1 MTDIDPNAK
10 LYSVRFKE
18 KDKRINQRD
27 DKLEI
32 LRRIIDLK
40 DTNNILDLI
49 KESQRTRLSENKNN
63 PNMAK
68 DHKTIVDINLYDIPS
83 IHIKLTDEQVS
94 RLRRHPDIRWVE
106 ESGVAHIAAETTPWG
121 ITRVQADSLT
131 PATRHRGYGVKVCVI
146 DTGINYNHVDLKPN
160 YKGGAS
166 FVPGIT
172 DPMDDNKLVETSGGQ
187 TAPVYHGTHCSGT
200 ICAAANNSVV
210 VGVAPECW
218 LYAAKALDTNG
229 SGQFLWLAQAMLW
242 ADQNDFDILSMSLS
256 SLTSNQDEADAAQK
270 CYNNG
275 RFIAAA
281 AGNDGKREPSFPAG
295 NAGVFAVGAVD
306 QTDTKAS
313 FSQWF
318 NVGYVDFV
326 APGVGILSDTGG
338 TGNPSTTGTRTLDG
352 TSQATP
358 HIAGLAAIAYANYR
372 FSPCDTNVYPPNQ
385 TKIIQI
391 VGAMISSCD
400 TLGQTTA
407 GVASEMYGFGM
418 PQALRLTQLLTGT
431 SS

>member
-1 MTDIDPNAK
+1 MVDIDPNSK

-18 KDKRINQRD
+18 KNRRQNRVD

-32 LRRIIDLK
+32 LRNIIGLR

-49 KESQRTRLSENKNN
+49 KESQRTRLSENKTN
-63 PNMAK
+63 PNLAK
-68 DHKTIVDINLYDIPS
+68 DDKTIVDINLYDIPS

-94 RLRRHPDIRWVE
+94 RLRRDPDIRWVE
-106 ESGVAHIAAETTPWG
+106 ESATAHIAAETVPWG
-121 ITRVQADSLT
+121 VSRVGANTIDPKT
-131 PATRHRGYGVKVCVI
+131 GHRGYGVRVCVL

-166 FVPGIT
+166 FIAGVT

-187 TAPVYHGTHCSGT
+187 TAPVYHGTHCSGS
-200 ICAAANNSVV
+200 IAAAENNSVV
-210 VGVAPECW
+210 VGVAPEAW
-218 LYAAKALDTNG
+218 LFAAKVLDTNG
-229 SGQFLWLAQAMLW
+229 SGPFLGVAQGMLW
-242 ADQNDFDILSMSLS
+242 ADQNDMDILSMSLS
-256 SLTSNQDEADAAQK
+256 SPSSNQDQADAAQK
-270 CYNNG
+270 CFNNG

-281 AGNDGKREPSFPAG
+281 AGNDGKREPSYPAG
-295 NAGVFAVGAVD
+295 NAGVYAVGAVD

-313 FSQWF
+313 FSQWYTA
-318 NVGYVDFV
+318 GYVDFV
-326 APGVGILSDTGG
+326 APGVGIVSDTGG
-338 TGNPSTTGTRTLDG
+338 TGNPSTTGIRTLDG

-358 HIAGLAAIAYANYR
+358 HIAGMAALGFSNYR

-385 TKIIQI
+385 SKLIHV

-418 PQALRLTQLLTGT
+418 PQAGRLIQLLTGQ
-431 SS
+431 

>member
-1 MTDIDPNAK
+1 MADIDPNAK

-18 KDKRINQRD
+18 KNKRKNRVD

-68 DHKTIVDINLYDIPS
+68 DDKTIVDINLYDIPS

-94 RLRRHPDIRWVE
+94 RLRRHEDIRWVE
-106 ESGVAHIAAETTPWG
+106 ESATAHIAAETTPWG
-121 ITRVQADSLT
+121 ITRVGADQIST
-131 PATRHRGYGVKVCVI
+131 TTRHRGYGVKVAVL

-160 YKGGAS
+160 YKGGVS
-166 FVPGIT
+166 MFTGIT

-200 ICAAANNSVV
+200 IAAAQNNSVV
-210 VGVAPECW
+210 VGVAPEAW
-218 LYAAKALDTNG
+218 LYAAKVLDTNG
-229 SGQFLWLAQAMLW
+229 SGPFLGVAQGMLW
-242 ADQNDFDILSMSLS
+242 ADENDMDVLSMSLS
-256 SLTSNQDEADAAQK
+256 SPSSNQDQADAAQK
-270 CYNNG
+270 CFNNG

-281 AGNDGKREPSFPAG
+281 AGNSGQRAPSYPAG
-295 NAGVFAVGAVD
+295 NAGVYAVGAVD
-306 QTDTKAS
+306 QSDTKAS
-313 FSQWF
+313 FSQWYTA
-318 NVGYVDFV
+318 GYVDFV
-326 APGVGILSDTGG
+326 APGVGIVSDTGG

-358 HIAGLAAIAYANYR
+358 HIAGLYALALSNYR
-372 FSPCDTNVYPPNQ
+372 FSPCDTNVYPPSQN
-385 TKIIQI
+385 KLIHI

-400 TLGQTTA
+400 TLGQTSP

-418 PQALRLTQLLTGT
+418 PQAGKLTDLLTGQG
-431 SS
+431 